1 MFPSGAAPDLRSFL
15 SISRNPDRQVTGM
28 QKAKKTAKD
37 DCNCHYTGFH
47 PSLGVLPKRKVKSK
61 ELLGQSP
68 SPKPSQ
74 ATAKPKPKS
83 TPKSKSQT
91 K

>member
-1 MFPSGAAPDLRSFL
+1 M
-15 SISRNPDRQVTGM
+15 
-28 QKAKKTAKD
+28 
-37 DCNCHYTGFH
+37 
-47 PSLGVLPKRKVKSK
+47 LGVLPKRKVKSK

-74 ATAKPKPKS
+74 AAAKPKPKA
-83 TPKSKSQT
+83 KSVQKGKTQS

>member
-1 MFPSGAAPDLRSFL
+1 MFPSGAAPDLRSFFL
-15 SISRNPDRQVTGM
+15 NLKESRRQVTGM
-28 QKAKKTAKD
+28 QKAKKTTK

-61 ELLGQSP
+61 DLPGQSP

-74 ATAKPKPKS
+74 TVGKPASKTTANG
-83 TPKSKSQT
+83 KSKA